1 MEHLWTVVADN
12 CLEIATNKSGCCVL
26 QQCVLHAEG
35 EPRERLLAEITRNA
49 LILAEHPYGSTA
61 IPMLEAVIDVVP
73 LEKLAVHFHDT
84 YGQVVSNILVSLQFH
99 WLISFHSLK
108 DLSIV
113 FNTGQFDLHKLNLT
127 DSMIGNS
134 ETKLQ
139 LETLGLSGI
148 QHCDYGLS
156 WLWRSCKQLKKLQL
170 RSCYAIGDESSLSSF
185 VECLIGLQEV
195 ELWTCR
201 AIINEHLCCLVTDI
215 EVDED
220 VEQEDKPGVQ
230 NLSIS
235 VFYKR
240 QSSQVKVLFISLLLR
255 AFTSNSAESSDRDDN
270 SGLSI
275 SDCMEKCWNN
285 CSCVGFTT
293 SNSNASPE
301 KFSGFQIKH
310 SRNAEKMVALKKAY
324 ADIILNTAKEA
335 AARVMVSE
343 RKALR
348 FHHDLCAAKDE
359 ALRMLLRFKQMFD
372 SKTIEAEINSVSQQK
387 RIEELKAQLDEAEE
401 TILDLRA
408 ELKKAQN
415 HLDKVKNNHMR
426 PLNKSTEKQDGPCH
440 EGTPFNHRNMDCKCC
455 NSAKLSESLKSDL
468 ENSCVDNPNF
478 PSTIVKSKEPEL
490 YKNGCTQRVRAFER
504 NLLDGNLPSSG
515 NGNDQHFIKKGE
527 SITKVNEQN
536 TEICTV
542 PPPKIENIDGM
553 KNPTRVE
560 DKLCIKSC
568 TYRDQPFKVRNIRRR
583 KTRYGRAKATS
594 CRLNPNLVK
603 PHRPSSVLSRCKTSS
618 CSNNDNVK
626 SGDGACTLPY
636 SEAENKTSM
645 ENSSRLEEK
654 VQQNKDQA
662 LSVVRR
668 SIRKRKVK
676 CRDAIATY
684 CRSLPDQLANLESE
698 TKIKTD
704 VSMSGSTD
712 VTPQINTVIASG
724 FTGNTTFKDT
734 GPVDE
739 AVLVK
744 QGVDAAESPGA
755 PSYKSNQTDN
765 KLLKDSNSKD
775 AKTSEAMIETS
786 SEADNS
792 RIVKYTFS
800 RKRKKELSTNP
811 NENTSVGKSNAKKR
825 AVVEKQNGAP
835 EPQKAGLIDESSR
848 DSRRMVQ
855 VARQQKVVLDKKL
868 DNIGE
873 EVIKTMHF
881 QNGLYEISRAD
892 ECGKPKGRYEE

>member
-1 MEHLWTVVADN
+1 MLMED
-12 CLEIATNKSGCCVL
+12 
-26 QQCVLHAEG
+26 
-35 EPRERLLAEITRNA
+35 
-49 LILAEHPYGSTA
+49 
-61 IPMLEAVIDVVP
+61 
-73 LEKLAVHFHDT
+73 
-84 YGQVVSNILVSLQFH
+84 
-99 WLISFHSLK
+99 
-108 DLSIV
+108 
-113 FNTGQFDLHKLNLT
+113 
-127 DSMIGNS
+127 
-134 ETKLQ
+134 
-139 LETLGLSGI
+139 
-148 QHCDYGLS
+148 
-156 WLWRSCKQLKKLQL
+156 
-170 RSCYAIGDESSLSSF
+170 
-185 VECLIGLQEV
+185 
-195 ELWTCR
+195 
-201 AIINEHLCCLVTDI
+201 
-215 EVDED
+215 
-220 VEQEDKPGVQ
+220 
-230 NLSIS
+230 
-235 VFYKR
+235 
-240 QSSQVKVLFISLLLR
+240 
-255 AFTSNSAESSDRDDN
+255 
-270 SGLSI
+270 
-275 SDCMEKCWNN
+275 
-285 CSCVGFTT
+285 
-293 SNSNASPE
+293 
-301 KFSGFQIKH
+301 
-310 SRNAEKMVALKKAY
+310 AEKMVALKKAY

-359 ALRMLLRFKQMFD
+359 ALRMLLRFKQTFD

-415 HLDKVKNNHMR
+415 HLDKVKNNHMQ

-478 PSTIVKSKEPEL
+478 PSIIVKSKEPEL

-603 PHRPSSVLSRCKTSS
+603 PHRPSSVLSHCKTSS

-626 SGDGACTLPY
+626 SGEGACTLPY

-668 SIRKRKVK
+668 SVRKRKVK
-676 CRDAIATY
+676 CRAAIATY

-712 VTPQINTVIASG
+712 VTPHINTVIASG

-744 QGVDAAESPGA
+744 QGVDAAESPRA

-765 KLLKDSNSKD
+765 KLLQDSNSKD

-786 SEADNS
+786 SEADNN

-800 RKRKKELSTNP
+800 RKRKKELSTKP

-835 EPQKAGLIDESSR
+835 EPQKASLIDESSR

-873 EVIKTMHF
+873 EVVSNLLNYTT
-881 QNGLYEISRAD
+881 QCSASQDEISRAD
-892 ECGKPKGRYEE
+892 ECGNQRDVMKSNGHRRYGFRYQQNLDLLLTKYRNSSVRICDGPVSIQ

>member
-1 MEHLWTVVADN
+1 
-12 CLEIATNKSGCCVL
+12 
-26 QQCVLHAEG
+26 
-35 EPRERLLAEITRNA
+35 
-49 LILAEHPYGSTA
+49 
-61 IPMLEAVIDVVP
+61 
-73 LEKLAVHFHDT
+73 
-84 YGQVVSNILVSLQFH
+84 
-99 WLISFHSLK
+99 
-108 DLSIV
+108 
-113 FNTGQFDLHKLNLT
+113 
-127 DSMIGNS
+127 
-134 ETKLQ
+134 
-139 LETLGLSGI
+139 
-148 QHCDYGLS
+148 
-156 WLWRSCKQLKKLQL
+156 
-170 RSCYAIGDESSLSSF
+170 
-185 VECLIGLQEV
+185 
-195 ELWTCR
+195 
-201 AIINEHLCCLVTDI
+201 
-215 EVDED
+215 
-220 VEQEDKPGVQ
+220 
-230 NLSIS
+230 
-235 VFYKR
+235 
-240 QSSQVKVLFISLLLR
+240 
-255 AFTSNSAESSDRDDN
+255 
-270 SGLSI
+270 
-275 SDCMEKCWNN
+275 
-285 CSCVGFTT
+285 
-293 SNSNASPE
+293 
-301 KFSGFQIKH
+301 
-310 SRNAEKMVALKKAY
+310 MVALKKAY

-335 AARVMVSE
+335 
-343 RKALR
+343 ALR

-359 ALRMLLRFKQMFD
+359 ALRMLLRFKQTFD

-415 HLDKVKNNHMR
+415 HLDKVKNNHMQ

-478 PSTIVKSKEPEL
+478 PSIIVKSKEPEL

-603 PHRPSSVLSRCKTSS
+603 PHRPSSVLSHCKTSS

-626 SGDGACTLPY
+626 SGEGACTLPY

-668 SIRKRKVK
+668 SVRKRKVK
-676 CRDAIATY
+676 CRAAIATY
-684 CRSLPDQLANLESE
+684 CS
-698 TKIKTD
+698 
-704 VSMSGSTD
+704 
-712 VTPQINTVIASG
+712 
-724 FTGNTTFKDT
+724 TTFKDT

-744 QGVDAAESPGA
+744 QGVDAAESPRA

-765 KLLKDSNSKD
+765 KLLQDSNSKD

-786 SEADNS
+786 SEADNN

-800 RKRKKELSTNP
+800 RKRKKELSTKP

-835 EPQKAGLIDESSR
+835 EPQKASLIDESSR

-855 VARQQKVVLDKKL
+855 VARQVGD
-868 DNIGE
+868 
-873 EVIKTMHF
+873 F
-881 QNGLYEISRAD
+881 PFSGLSLKFYFFNVQ
-892 ECGKPKGRYEE
+892 

>member
-1 MEHLWTVVADN
+1 MLMED
-12 CLEIATNKSGCCVL
+12 
-26 QQCVLHAEG
+26 
-35 EPRERLLAEITRNA
+35 
-49 LILAEHPYGSTA
+49 
-61 IPMLEAVIDVVP
+61 
-73 LEKLAVHFHDT
+73 
-84 YGQVVSNILVSLQFH
+84 
-99 WLISFHSLK
+99 
-108 DLSIV
+108 
-113 FNTGQFDLHKLNLT
+113 
-127 DSMIGNS
+127 
-134 ETKLQ
+134 
-139 LETLGLSGI
+139 
-148 QHCDYGLS
+148 
-156 WLWRSCKQLKKLQL
+156 
-170 RSCYAIGDESSLSSF
+170 
-185 VECLIGLQEV
+185 
-195 ELWTCR
+195 
-201 AIINEHLCCLVTDI
+201 
-215 EVDED
+215 
-220 VEQEDKPGVQ
+220 
-230 NLSIS
+230 
-235 VFYKR
+235 
-240 QSSQVKVLFISLLLR
+240 
-255 AFTSNSAESSDRDDN
+255 
-270 SGLSI
+270 
-275 SDCMEKCWNN
+275 
-285 CSCVGFTT
+285 
-293 SNSNASPE
+293 
-301 KFSGFQIKH
+301 
-310 SRNAEKMVALKKAY
+310 AEKMVALKKAY

-359 ALRMLLRFKQMFD
+359 ALRMLLRFKQTFD

-415 HLDKVKNNHMR
+415 HLDKVKNNHMQ

-440 EGTPFNHRNMDCKCC
+440 E
-455 NSAKLSESLKSDL
+455 
-468 ENSCVDNPNF
+468 
-478 PSTIVKSKEPEL
+478 EPEL

-603 PHRPSSVLSRCKTSS
+603 PHRPSSVLSHCKTSS

-626 SGDGACTLPY
+626 SGEGACTLPY

-668 SIRKRKVK
+668 SVRKRKVK
-676 CRDAIATY
+676 CRAAIATY

-712 VTPQINTVIASG
+712 VTPHINTVIASG

-744 QGVDAAESPGA
+744 QGVDAAESPRA

-765 KLLKDSNSKD
+765 KLLQDSNSKD

-786 SEADNS
+786 SEADNN
-792 RIVKYTFS
+792 RIVQVTHS
-800 RKRKKELSTNP
+800 AGSARKNYRPSLMKTLLLE
-811 NENTSVGKSNAKKR
+811 R
-825 AVVEKQNGAP
+825 AMQ
-835 EPQKAGLIDESSR
+835 
-848 DSRRMVQ
+848 RRGQ
-855 VARQQKVVLDKKL
+855 
-868 DNIGE
+868 
-873 EVIKTMHF
+873 
-881 QNGLYEISRAD
+881 S
-892 ECGKPKGRYEE
+892 